1 MATTDRTVSA
11 PRRLWNRVVRA
22 FRRRLWNPARLTFRR
37 LVWNRATFSAVL
49 LSSPAILTA
58 IGSFAMSRSVDAE
71 IAALTQQR
79 DKMTETS
86 RQLDGFTRDVERFQL
101 DRGSLLLVMA
111 GQDSDAKLRYALDKL
126 FRLNAQGSM
135 RRVAA
140 TLYPDAWKTRMAPY
154 EEIVQQDYDQPDTV
168 QQLQSFES
176 GMIADASRQ
185 LTTLQERIN
194 GVSAQIDAA
203 TALKTMILSIGNS
216 LMYILTIMI
225 FFLKTNQK

>member
-1 MATTDRTVSA
+1 VTTERQPS
-11 PRRLWNRVVRA
+11 PL
-22 FRRRLWNPARLTFRR
+22 RRLWNPVGAWLRR
-37 LVWNRATFSAVL
+37 FVWNRATFNAIL

-79 DKMTETS
+79 DRMTETS

-126 FRLNAQGSM
+126 FRLNAQGAM

-140 TLYPDAWKTRMAPY
+140 TLYPDAWKARMAPY
-154 EEIVQQDYDQPDTV
+154 EEIVQQDYDQAETV
-168 QQLQSFES
+168 QRLQAFES

-185 LTTLQERIN
+185 LTELQEKIN
-194 GVSAQIDAA
+194 GVSARIDAA
-203 TALKTMILSIGNS
+203 NAFKTTILSIGNS
-216 LMYILTIMI
+216 LMYILTIML

>member
-1 MATTDRTVSA
+1 MALFDRA
-11 PRRLWNRVVRA
+11 ARA
-22 FRRRLWNPARLTFRR
+22 FRHGLWNPLMRSFRR
-37 LVWNRATFSAVL
+37 FVWNRTTFNAIL

-58 IGSFAMSRSVDAE
+58 IGAFAMSRSVDAE

-86 RQLDGFTRDVERFQL
+86 RQLDSFTRDVERFQL

-111 GQDSDAKLRYALDKL
+111 GQDSQAKLRYALDKL

-135 RRVAA
+135 RRVAG
-140 TLYPDAWKTRMAPY
+140 TLYPEEWKARMQPY
-154 EEIVQQDYDQPDTV
+154 EEIVQQDYGEPDIV
-168 QQLQSFES
+168 QQLQAFES

-185 LTTLQERIN
+185 LTALQEKIN

-203 TALKTMILSIGNS
+203 TAFKTTILSIGNS

-225 FFLKTNQK
+225 FFLKTNQT